1 MVLSF
6 LNLSGVGKQF
16 EGRWILRGLE
26 LQVAPGQFIAIVGES
41 GCGKSTLL
49 NLIAGLD
56 LADEGQVTLDGTQW
70 SQCNDDQ
77 RSVRRREQIG
87 FVFQAFHLLPH
98 LKAWQNA
105 ALPLLLQG
113 RNPQDAKAAVSSLFE
128 KLGMGNQTEQF
139 PTTLSGGEQQRVALA
154 RALIH
159 QPKLLLADEP
169 TGNLDPKTALPALQ
183 LLRQQTREKNTAVLM
198 VTHSEQAAAIA
209 DQVLRLSGGILHA
222 QKNTDAA

>member
-1 MVLSF
+1 MSF
-6 LNLSGVGKQF
+6 LRLSTVGKQF
-16 EGRWILRGLE
+16 EGRWILRGLD

-56 LADEGQVTLDGTQW
+56 LADEGQVTMDGTNWDQL
-70 SQCNDDQ
+70 NDDQ
-77 RSVRRREQIG
+77 RSVRRREKIG

-98 LKAWQNA
+98 LNAWQNA

-113 RNPQDAKAAVSSLFE
+113 RNPQDAKAAVTDLFE
-128 KLGMGNQTEQF
+128 TLGMGKQTEQF

-159 QPKLLLADEP
+159 QPSLLLADEP

-183 LLRQQTREKNTAVLM
+183 LLRQQTRKKNTAVLM

-209 DQVLRLSGGILHA
+209 DQVLRLSGGILHH
-222 QKNTDAA
+222 QKTSHA

>member
-1 MVLSF
+1 VSF
-6 LNLSGVGKQF
+6 LTLSAVGKQF
-16 EGRWILRGLE
+16 ANRWILRQLA
-26 LQVAPGQFIAIVGES
+26 LQVAPGEFIAIVGES

-56 LADEGQVTLDGTQW
+56 VADEGQVLLDGHDW
-70 SQCNDDQ
+70 STLTDDL

-98 LKAWQNA
+98 LNAWQNA

-113 RNPQDAKAAVSSLFE
+113 KNPNHAKQQVADLFAQ
-128 KLGMGNQTEQF
+128 LGMANQLEQF

-159 QPKLLLADEP
+159 QPALLLADEP
-169 TGNLDPKTALPALQ
+169 TGNLDPKTALPALH
-183 LLRQQTREKNTAVLM
+183 LLREQTRSKKTAVLM
-198 VTHSEQAAAIA
+198 VTHSEQAASIA
-209 DQVLRLSGGILHA
+209 DRVLRLSGGVLQA
-222 QKNTDAA
+222 VNGD